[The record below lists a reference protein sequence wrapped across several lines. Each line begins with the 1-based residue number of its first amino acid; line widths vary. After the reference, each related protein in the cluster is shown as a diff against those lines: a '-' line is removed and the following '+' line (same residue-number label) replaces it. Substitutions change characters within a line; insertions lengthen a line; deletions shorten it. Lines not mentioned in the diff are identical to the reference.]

1 MASTACIS
9 KKAFWVLVGSIWVV
23 GLLGIIISSISINNI
38 KTLNDDP
45 KNMNDQK
52 SIAFPV
58 IMLIVFIIIICGASI
73 YAFALARAQDGLPQG
88 AHSFLL
94 DSSTAA
100 ATRFSKGARGLY
112 SRASSAVKPSKKSQT
127 PPEAMEMQNLP
138 SGGGRPYRNH
148 HTCSHSHSHA

>member
-1 MASTACIS
+1 MVDACIS
-9 KKAFWVLVGSIWVV
+9 KKAFWILVGSIWIV

-73 YAFALARAQDGLPQG
+73 YAFALARAQDGLPQS

-94 DSSTAA
+94 NSSAAA
-100 ATRFSKGARGLY
+100 ATRFSKGARDIY
-112 SRASSAVKPSKKSQT
+112 SRASSAVKPSKSSPTQ
-127 PPEAMEMQNLP
+127 EGVELQNLP